1 LDPYLN
7 DPERWGVSMAQHE
20 ELMLP
25 CLDASGA
32 VSVAEVGAFAGDL
45 TRLLLDWA
53 SRTDARVL
61 AIDPA
66 PQDGLVQL
74 DREHEALK
82 LVRETSLEALKRIE
96 LPDAVVIDGDHNHY
110 TVTEELHLIGERVGA
125 GAWPLLLFHD
135 VAWPH
140 ARRDDYFDPR
150 QIPAEARHEILPEGD
165 GLFPGDP
172 GSRPGGLP
180 YPKSAAREGGP
191 GNGVLTAVE
200 DFAAEHPELRLAV
213 VSAFFGLGVLWERA
227 APYAAEVERIVAAWD
242 RNSYLERLEANR
254 VHHMAEAYVR
264 RSELWREQELRS
276 RQEKVLRRLLDSS
289 AFTLAERL
297 SRLRVRA
304 GVAPAQGPVT
314 KDEVRRA
321 LGG

>member
-25 CLDASGA
+25 CLDAAGA
-32 VSVAEVGAFAGDL
+32 RSVAEVGAFAGDL

-53 SRTDARVL
+53 DRSGARVQ

-66 PQDGLVQL
+66 PQDGLVEL
-74 DREHEALK
+74 DREHEGLE
-82 LVRETSLEALKRIE
+82 LVRETSLDALKHVE

-110 TVTEELHLIGERVGA
+110 TVTRELRLIAERVGH
-125 GAWPLLLFHD
+125 GSWPLVLFHD

-140 ARRDDYFDPR
+140 ARRDDYFDPT
-150 QIPAEARHEILPEGD
+150 QIPAESRHEILPDGN

-180 YPKSAAREGGP
+180 YPKSAAREGGA

-200 DFAAEHPELRLAV
+200 DFAAEHPELQLAV
-213 VSAFFGLGVLWERA
+213 IPAFFGFGALWPRE
-227 APYAAEVERIVAAWD
+227 APYAAEVERILAAWD

-289 AFTLAERL
+289 AFALAERL

-304 GVAPAQGPVT
+304 GVAPAQGAVT
-314 KDEVRRA
+314 KDEIRQA
-321 LGG
+321 LDD